1 MERGDATRQ
10 DTKSAGVLC
19 FSLGGLGMAAVLA
32 ASMFCKPLARS
43 RMCYWLLCPT
53 RRRCRFPWGSKDR
66 RQHRSK
72 HSRVGCN
79 TRLLEEYLVEGYP
92 DATKLNR
99 RNASYSPL
107 AAGTA
112 GMVMATVMGVTAA
125 MVGTGAMGATVVAAV
140 TAPIAQAAAAAA
152 AARIAQ
158 AARL

>member
-99 RNASYSPL
+99 RSYAS
-107 AAGTA
+107 AATA
-112 GMVMATVMGVTAA
+112 TAVGMAVMGVTAA